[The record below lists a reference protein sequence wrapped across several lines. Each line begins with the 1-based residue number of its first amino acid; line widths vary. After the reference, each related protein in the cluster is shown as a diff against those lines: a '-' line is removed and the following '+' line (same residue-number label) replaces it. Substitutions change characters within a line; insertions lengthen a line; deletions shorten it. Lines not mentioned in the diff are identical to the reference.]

1 MGGGRTA
8 RAALAAAAAL
18 ALAGCAS
25 LLPGARSG
33 PALDA
38 DGLPVASTP
47 ELDFLVARDLEL
59 SGELEEALRIYG
71 RALAKDPEAPELLR
85 KVAELSAR
93 AGQLDA
99 AVAHAERAYALDRS
113 DRSTRLFLGTLYR
126 FLHQEAKVEE
136 VLREPDG
143 QPFDPDAA
151 LLLYGTLVEA
161 KRYPEAV
168 TLARWLIDHDDD
180 GLRGW
185 FALAD
190 VREKM
195 GDVAGAEAALR
206 EGLAAHP
213 GELALYGALARGRRD
228 RDDRAGEIEVYR
240 EILRFEPRNTVTL
253 LALAEA
259 LIQLDRFDEAAG
271 VLEQVLREDPD
282 DGRTLLRLGF
292 LEFERRR
299 YERARDHFE
308 RALAKN
314 PEQHEVTYFLGV
326 VLRRL
331 NELDRALAAFERIP
345 PGHERYPE
353 ARTQIAGIYERRGD
367 FERAMAE
374 VERARGQGE
383 ARPLDLYAASLRSR
397 AGDFDGALAFL
408 QELLEQAPDDAELLY
423 NIGMIHGEAQRSD
436 EALRWMEKALEKQP
450 DHAGALNYIGY
461 SLAERGEDLD
471 RAEDYVTKAL
481 ETKPE
486 DGYIVDSLGW
496 VFYMRAQPLL
506 RAGRVGEARAL
517 LERSLRELERARSL
531 TGGDPVIS
539 EHLGDV
545 YRLLEQKQR
554 ALEHYEEALAL
565 EPREQEQPELQRKL
579 EALKRELGR
588 P

>member
-1 MGGGRTA
+1 MA
-8 RAALAAAAAL
+8 AALGL

-25 LLPGARSG
+25 LLPATRRG

-38 DGLPVASTP
+38 DGLPVASSA

-59 SGELEEALRIYG
+59 SGELEDALRIYE
-71 RALAKDPEAPELLR
+71 RALAKDPDAPELLR

-93 AGQLDA
+93 SGQLDA
-99 AVAHAERAYALDRS
+99 AVVHAERAYALDKS

-126 FLHQEAKVEE
+126 FLHEDAKVEA

-151 LLLYGTLVEA
+151 LLLYGTLVES

-168 TLARWLIDHDDD
+168 AIARWLVDNDAD

-190 VREKM
+190 AREKM
-195 GDVAGAEAALR
+195 GDPKGAEAVLR
-206 EGLAAHP
+206 EALAEHP
-213 GELALYGALARGRRD
+213 GELALYGALARARRD
-228 RDDRAGEIEVYR
+228 RDDREGEIEIYR
-240 EILRFEPRNTVTL
+240 EILKLEPRNTVTL

-259 LIQLDRFDEAAG
+259 LIQLDRFDEAAE
-271 VLEQVLREDPD
+271 VLERVLREDPD

-292 LEFERRR
+292 LDFERKR
-299 YERARDHFE
+299 YDAARARFE
-308 RALAKN
+308 GALARN
-314 PEQHEVTYFLGV
+314 PDQPEVAYFLGV

-331 NELDRALAAFERIP
+331 NEQDAAIAAFERVP
-345 PGHERYPE
+345 AGHERYPE

-374 VERARGQGE
+374 VSRARAQGE

-397 AGDFDGALAFL
+397 SGDFEGALAFL

-423 NIGMIHGEAQRSD
+423 NIGVIHGEAKRND
-436 EALRWMEKALEKQP
+436 EALRWMHKALEKQP

-461 SLAERGEDLD
+461 SLAEKGEQLD
-471 RAEDYVTKAL
+471 QAEAYISKAL
-481 ETKPE
+481 EGRPE

-496 VFYMRAQPLL
+496 VYYMRAQPLL
-506 RAGRVGEARAL
+506 RAGRFGEARAL
-517 LERSLRELERARSL
+517 LERSLRELERAHDL

-545 YRLLEQKQR
+545 YRSLDEKQR
-554 ALEHYEEALAL
+554 ALEHYEEALSL
-565 EPREQEQPELQRKL
+565 EPRENEQPQLQEKRD
-579 EALKRELGR
+579 ALRRELAK

>member
-1 MGGGRTA
+1 MGRSRTGRL
-8 RAALAAAAAL
+8 ALAAATALLLGGCAAL
-18 ALAGCAS
+18 
-25 LLPGARSG
+25 LPAARRG
-33 PALDA
+33 PALGP
-38 DGLPVASTP
+38 DGLPLESSA

-59 SGELEEALRIYG
+59 SGENEEALRVYE
-71 RALAKDPEAPELLR
+71 RALSKDPGSPELLR

-93 AGQLDA
+93 SGRLDA
-99 AVAHAERAYALDRS
+99 AVANAERAYAIDPS

-126 FLHQEAKVEE
+126 FLHQEAKVEQ
-136 VLREPDG
+136 VLREPNGD
-143 QPFDPDAA
+143 PFDPDAA

-168 TLARWLIDHDDD
+168 AVARWLIEHDED

-195 GDVAGAEAALR
+195 GDPAGAEAALR
-206 EGLAAHP
+206 DALKEHP
-213 GELALYGALARGRRD
+213 GELSLYGALARGRRD
-228 RDDRAGEIEVYR
+228 REDRAGEIEIYR
-240 EILRFEPRNTVTL
+240 EILRLEPGNTVTL
-253 LALAEA
+253 LAMAEA

-271 VLEQVLREDPD
+271 VLEQVLRADPGD
-282 DGRTLLRLGF
+282 TRTLLRLGF

-299 YERARDHFE
+299 YERARAHFE
-308 RALAKN
+308 RALAAS
-314 PEQHEVTYFLGV
+314 PEQHEVRYFLGV

-331 NELDRALAAFERIP
+331 NQPDAALTAFERIP
-345 PGHERYPE
+345 AGHERYPE

-367 FERAMAE
+367 FDRAIAE

-408 QELLEQAPDDAELLY
+408 QGLLEQAPDDAELLY
-423 NIGMIHGEAQRSD
+423 NIGVIHGEAKRQD
-436 EALRWMEKALEKQP
+436 EALRWMEKALEKQA

-461 SLAERGEDLD
+461 SLAERGQNLDL
-471 RAEDYVTKAL
+471 AEQYVTRAL
-481 ETKPE
+481 QTRPD

-517 LERSLRELERARSL
+517 LERSLRELERAREL

-545 YRLLEQKQR
+545 YRSLDQKRR

-565 EPREQEQPELQRKL
+565 EPRDGEQPELKPKL
-579 EALKRELGR
+579 DALRRELGR

>member
-1 MGGGRTA
+1 
-8 RAALAAAAAL
+8 
-18 ALAGCAS
+18 
-25 LLPGARSG
+25 
-33 PALDA
+33 
-38 DGLPVASTP
+38 
-47 ELDFLVARDLEL
+47 
-59 SGELEEALRIYG
+59 
-71 RALAKDPEAPELLR
+71 
-85 KVAELSAR
+85 
-93 AGQLDA
+93 
-99 AVAHAERAYALDRS
+99 
-113 DRSTRLFLGTLYR
+113 
-126 FLHQEAKVEE
+126 
-136 VLREPDG
+136 
-143 QPFDPDAA
+143 
-151 LLLYGTLVEA
+151 
-161 KRYPEAV
+161 
-168 TLARWLIDHDDD
+168 
-180 GLRGW
+180 
-185 FALAD
+185 
-190 VREKM
+190 M
-195 GDVAGAEAALR
+195 GDVPGAEAALR

-213 GELALYGALARGRRD
+213 GEVAFYGALARGRRD
-228 RDDRAGEIEVYR
+228 RDDRAGEIEIYR
-240 EILRFEPRNTVTL
+240 EILRLEPRNTVTL

-299 YERARDHFE
+299 YDRARAHFE
-308 RALAKN
+308 RGLAKN
-314 PEQHEVTYFLGV
+314 PEQHEVAYFLGV

-331 NELDRALAAFERIP
+331 NEPDRAIAAFERIP

-367 FERAMAE
+367 FARAMAE

-408 QELLEQAPDDAELLY
+408 QDLLEQAPDDAELLY
-423 NIGMIHGEAQRSD
+423 NIGVIHGEAQRAD
-436 EALRWMEKALEKQP
+436 EALRWMERVLEKQP

-461 SLAERGEDLD
+461 SLAERGEELD
-471 RAEDYVTKAL
+471 RAEAYVTKAL
-481 ETKPE
+481 EQKPE

-506 RAGRVGEARAL
+506 RAGQVGEARAL
-517 LERSLRELERARSL
+517 LERSLRELERAHDL

-545 YRLLEQKQR
+545 YRSLEQKDR
-554 ALEHYEEALAL
+554 ALQHYEEALAL

-579 EALKRELGR
+579 EALRRELGR